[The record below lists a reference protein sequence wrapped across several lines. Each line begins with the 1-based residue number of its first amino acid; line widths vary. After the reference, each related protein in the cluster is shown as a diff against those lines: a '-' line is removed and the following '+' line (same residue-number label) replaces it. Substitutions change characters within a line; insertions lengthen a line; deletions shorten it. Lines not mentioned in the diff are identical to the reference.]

1 MDNNWVFEII
11 PETREVYVVKSYRLM
26 EDGTEVDPC
35 RLTFVDQERALTYV
49 KNVVGRLKEC
59 TC

>member
-26 EDGTEVDPC
+26 EDGTEVNPC

-49 KNVVGRLKEC
+49 KNMVGRLKEC
-59 TC
+59 GN